1 MMKGKFAALVLAIA
15 ALMSACAHRMNGNSA
30 LYGKWGCVSAVVD
43 GRSLP
48 EETTKLLRL
57 AITEHGYKTEK
68 GGEVLFE
75 STYTT
80 DTSKNPRQINMVG
93 TEGDL
98 AGKEAQ
104 GIFAVE
110 GDRLEICYTMPGLMR
125 PTKFESPA
133 GSKAYWI
140 VWTRAR

>member
-1 MMKGKFAALVLAIA
+1 
-15 ALMSACAHRMNGNSA
+15 
-30 LYGKWGCVSAVVD
+30 
-43 GRSLP
+43 
-48 EETTKLLRL
+48 
-57 AITEHGYKTEK
+57 
-68 GGEVLFE
+68 
-75 STYTT
+75 
-80 DTSKNPRQINMVG
+80 MVG
-93 TEGDL
+93 TEEDL

-140 VWTRAR
+140 VWKREILH

>member
-1 MMKGKFAALVLAIA
+1 MKGKFAALALAIA
-15 ALMSACAHRMNGNSA
+15 ALMPACAHRMNGNSA
-30 LYGKWGCVSAVVD
+30 LYGKWSCVSAVVD

-57 AITEHGYKTEK
+57 TITEHGYKTEK

-110 GDRLEICYTMPGLMR
+110 GDRLEICYTMPGLTR

-133 GSKAYWI
+133 GSNAYWI
-140 VWTRAR
+140 VWKRAR